1 MRLNPV
7 ENYPG
12 MGYLVEL
19 ARLQQVLQ
27 VELGWL
33 AEQGSKWLRLK

>member
-12 MGYLVEL
+12 MGHLVGL
-19 ARLQQVLQ
+19 ARLQQALQ
-27 VELGWL
+27 VELEWL
-33 AEQGSKWLRLK
+33 ERQEWRW